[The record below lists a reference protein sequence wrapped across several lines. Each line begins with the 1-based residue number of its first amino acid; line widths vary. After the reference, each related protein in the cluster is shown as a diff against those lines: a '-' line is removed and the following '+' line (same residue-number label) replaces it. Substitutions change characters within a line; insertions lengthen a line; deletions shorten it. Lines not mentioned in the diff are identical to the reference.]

1 MDAFEIL
8 VTILS
13 IALALFLLLAIVFTV
28 YLIRIARRVQDIT
41 EKARAAASSVQAAAK
56 IFERTAAPAVFSRI
70 VANVVEGWQSSKK
83 RKEKA

>member
-13 IALALFLLLAIVFTV
+13 IALAIFLILAIAFTF
-28 YLIRIARRVQDIT
+28 YLIKIARRVHEIS

-70 VANVVEGWQSSKK
+70 VANVVEGWQKSKK
-83 RKEKA
+83 KKEKE